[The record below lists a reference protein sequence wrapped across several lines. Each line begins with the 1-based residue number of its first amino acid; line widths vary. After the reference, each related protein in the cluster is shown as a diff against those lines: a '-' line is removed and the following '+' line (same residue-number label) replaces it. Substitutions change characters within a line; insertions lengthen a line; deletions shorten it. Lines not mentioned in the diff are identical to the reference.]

1 MKKTVKV
8 VHLTTVHPHYDVRI
22 FHKQAKSLAQAGYD
36 VTLIAQHD
44 KNEVIDGVRIIAL
57 PRPRNRF
64 VRIFGLAWRVFWLAL
79 RERADIYHF
88 HDPELICV
96 GILLR
101 IQRKRVLYDVHE
113 DVPRQI
119 LSKHWI
125 PLRLRRPVSEV
136 AGLAEKVAAWALNG
150 IVAATPAIAA
160 RFPARKTVN
169 VQNFPILGELAV
181 SQPIPYDRRP
191 PDLAYVGGIADIR
204 GAKEMIQAMEL
215 LPGNLNARLFM
226 AGSFSPPALEQE
238 LRSLPDWSQVEFLGW
253 QSRSQVADLLGRV
266 RAGLVVLRP
275 VINYI
280 DSYPVKLFEYMSAGI
295 PIVASDFPLWREIVT
310 GNGCGLVVNPLD
322 PQAIAGAVLWLLRHP
337 EEAEAMGKRG
347 QQAVWERYNWAV
359 EAKKLLAFYEKVL
372 G

>member
-1 MKKTVKV
+1 MNRKV
-8 VHLTTVHPHYDVRI
+8 CILTSVHQAFDVRI
-22 FHKQAKSLAQAGYD
+22 FHKEVKTLSQAGYK

-125 PLRLRRPVSEV
+125 PLRLRKPVSEV

-160 RFPARKTVN
+160 RFPVHKTVN
-169 VQNFPILGELAV
+169 VQNFPILGELVASKPV
-181 SQPIPYDRRP
+181 PYDRRF

-204 GAKEMIQAMEL
+204 GVREMVQAMDL
-215 LPGNLNARLFM
+215 LPGDLNARLFM
-226 AGSFSPPALEQE
+226 AGSFSSPALEQE
-238 LRSLPDWSQVEFLGW
+238 LRSLAGWSQVEFLGW
-253 QSRSQVADLLGRV
+253 QSRLQVADLLGRV
-266 RAGLVVLRP
+266 RVGLVLFHP
-275 VINYI
+275 LPNHIYGQPN
-280 DSYPVKLFEYMSAGI
+280 KLFEYMSAGI
-295 PIVASDFPLWREIVT
+295 PVVASDFPLWREIVT
-310 GNGCGLVVNPLD
+310 GNGCGLVLNPLD
-322 PQAIAGAVLWLLRHP
+322 PQAIADGILWLLKNH
-337 EEAEAMGKRG
+337 EEAEAMGWRG
-347 QQAVWERYNWAV
+347 QQAVRERYNWDV
-359 EAKKLLAFYEKVL
+359 EAKKLLAFYEEVL

>member
-1 MKKTVKV
+1 MKKTVKI

-44 KNEVIDGVRIIAL
+44 KNQVIDGVRIIAL

-64 VRIFGLAWRVFWLAL
+64 TRIFGLALRVFWLAL

-88 HDPELICV
+88 HDPELIPV
-96 GILLR
+96 GLLLR
-101 IQRKRVLYDVHE
+101 MQGKRVLYDAHE

-125 PLRLRRPVSEV
+125 PLRLRKPVSEV
-136 AGLAEKVAAWALNG
+136 AGLAENVAAWALNG

-181 SQPIPYDRRP
+181 SQPIPYDSRP

-215 LPGNLNARLFM
+215 LPGDLNARLFM

-238 LRSLPDWSQVEFLGW
+238 LRVNGGQMDNFNGFL
-253 QSRSQVADLLGRV
+253 
-266 RAGLVVLRP
+266 
-275 VINYI
+275 
-280 DSYPVKLFEYMSAGI
+280 
-295 PIVASDFPLWREIVT
+295 
-310 GNGCGLVVNPLD
+310 
-322 PQAIAGAVLWLLRHP
+322 
-337 EEAEAMGKRG
+337 
-347 QQAVWERYNWAV
+347 
-359 EAKKLLAFYEKVL
+359 
-372 G
+372 